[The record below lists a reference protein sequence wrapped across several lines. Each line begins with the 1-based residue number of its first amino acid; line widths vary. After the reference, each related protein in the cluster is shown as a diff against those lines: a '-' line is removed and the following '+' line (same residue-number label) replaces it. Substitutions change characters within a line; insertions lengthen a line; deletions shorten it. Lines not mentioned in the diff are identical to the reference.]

1 MSPIVGKKRSLMSM
15 IQGRETSNKHHK
27 LSVFKDSELYEVY
40 DNIIFSEILSAKKD
54 IKMYILKVDKES
66 VYIDYIAD
74 DLYEY
79 PADHFFAQRSPISDL
94 ESPGNTKYFLTYQF
108 SAVVKRKNDK
118 SSSLSDDSY
127 AQGQIINEANIYKVY
142 INKSLNRLY
151 FLEELKKKSK
161 MWVEVLKNNYNI
173 DLIKKWQ
180 PEWKTFMKSN
190 NFSYAS
196 YFSQS
201 NSRSNSQSGSGSKL
215 DIITVI
221 KKMPLTKLKA
231 IAKNRS
237 ISLTRKKDN
246 KFVQVSRITLE
257 KRIIKHIHNHQS

>member
-1 MSPIVGKKRSLMSM
+1 MSPKVGKKRSLMSM

-74 DLYEY
+74 NLSE
-79 PADHFFAQRSPISDL
+79 FSQNNFNAQRSPISDL
-94 ESPGNTKYFLTYQF
+94 ESPGNTEYYLTYQF

-127 AQGQIINEANIYKVY
+127 VQGQIINAANIYKVY

-151 FLEELKKKSK
+151 FLEELNKKSK

-173 DLIKKWQ
+173 DLIKKGQ

-190 NFSYAS
+190 KFSYAS
-196 YFSQS
+196 YFSKS
-201 NSRSNSQSGSGSKL
+201 KSLSGSGSGSKL

-221 KKMPLTKLKA
+221 KKLPLTKLKA

-246 KFVQVSRITLE
+246 KLVQVSRITLE

>member
-1 MSPIVGKKRSLMSM
+1 MSPKVGKKRSLMSM

-27 LSVFKDSELYEVY
+27 SSIFKDYELYEVN
-40 DNIIFSEILSAKKD
+40 DNIIFSEILNAKKD
-54 IKMYILKVDKES
+54 IKMYVLKVDKDSINVE
-66 VYIDYIAD
+66 YIAD
-74 DLYEY
+74 DLYE
-79 PADHFFAQRSPISDL
+79 HSEENFFAQRSPIKDL
-94 ESPGNTKYFLTYQF
+94 ESPRETSHYLTYQF
-108 SAVVKRKNDK
+108 SAVVKRKNDNE
-118 SSSLSDDSY
+118 DDSY
-127 AQGQIINEANIYKVY
+127 VRQGQIINGANIYKVY

-161 MWVEVLKNNYNI
+161 MWVDGLKNNYNI
-173 DLIKKWQ
+173 NLIKKEQ

-196 YFSQS
+196 YFSKSQS
-201 NSRSNSQSGSGSKL
+201 QSNSQSGSGSQL

-221 KKMPLTKLKA
+221 KKIPLTKLKA

-246 KFVQVSRITLE
+246 KMIQVSRITLE
-257 KRIIKHIHNHQS
+257 KRIIKSIY